1 MFDYAS
7 TSCGLCCN
15 ICFQIIWWIIL
26 QEEPLDSGAIML
38 PGANTTK
45 WANMVKIYG
54 LVALNFPTENVI
66 VNVTLQ
72 YLTHV

>member
-1 MFDYAS
+1 M
-7 TSCGLCCN
+7 
-15 ICFQIIWWIIL
+15 
-26 QEEPLDSGAIML
+26 DSGAVML

-54 LVALNFPTENVI
+54 LVALNFPTENVV